1 MVRPI
6 RPLTGTH
13 TLPLLFVMRRH
24 LTLCVLVALPLGGGL
39 LGCGGSGSRN
49 TIQYYLSNEPR
60 SLDPALS
67 TDVPS
72 GEMVAMLYDGLT
84 QFDQDG
90 HLVPGLA
97 ARWDVDAARTTYTF
111 HLRTGIKFHDG
122 SDLTAA
128 DVAGSWLRALDPK
141 TGGGRAWPLL
151 PIVGAKGY
159 VAGTAREVVGI
170 RIIDDS
176 TLAVRIESPLS
187 VFPKLIA
194 MPVAAVAPIP
204 LPSGFADHPVG
215 TGPWRFAAWDHGSEL
230 RLARNPDYWGA
241 AKAEMDSIRIRIIPE
256 ALTIAAEYE
265 AGLLDV
271 AEVPFSETARWE
283 QAHPT
288 ELQRRPAIRQLYIAL
303 NTTRGVLKDVR
314 VRQALNYATDA
325 ATILRTVMG
334 GRGVRTG
341 GALPPGLAGYDS
353 TLYPYP
359 FDVARAKQLLAEA
372 GYPDGIDLE
381 LYRTSRS
388 EYARLAQSF
397 QQSWAE
403 AGIRV
408 TILERDGPTAR
419 AASATGEADLFLTD
433 WYADYPDAEGFL
445 FPLFHSSNR
454 GTGGNRAFLS
464 DPELD
469 RIIAAMRASTDTAEQ
484 AQLARVADAR
494 AHELAPWVFLWAPV
508 DLWALTP
515 ELTGWRVPAIFNG
528 QHWTGVRATTP

>member
-1 MVRPI
+1 
-6 RPLTGTH
+6 
-13 TLPLLFVMRRH
+13 MRR
-24 LTLCVLVALPLGGGL
+24 L
-39 LGCGGSGSRN
+39 LIASLLLAGCGDSAPR
-49 TIQYYLSNEPR
+49 TTLQYYLTNEPR

-84 QFDQDG
+84 QFDADG
-90 HLVPGLA
+90 QLHPGLA
-97 ARWDVDAARTTYTF
+97 SRWEVDAAGTHYTF
-111 HLRTGIKFHDG
+111 HLRSGITFHDG
-122 SDLTAA
+122 SALTAQ

-151 PIVGAKGY
+151 PIAGARAY
-159 VAGTAREVVGI
+159 VAGTAPAVSGLRVV
-170 RIIDDS
+170 DDT
-176 TLAVRIESPLS
+176 TLAVTLESPLS

-194 MPVAAVAPIP
+194 MPVAAVAPWP
-204 LPSGFADHPVG
+204 LPADFADHPVG
-215 TGPWRFAAWDHGSEL
+215 SGPWRFAAWDRGSEL
-230 RLARNPDYWGA
+230 RVARNPGYWGA
-241 AKAEMDSIRIRIIPE
+241 AQAEAESLRVRIIPE
-256 ALTIAAEYE
+256 AITIAAEYE
-265 AGLLDV
+265 AGLLHV

-283 QAHPT
+283 QSHPE
-288 ELQRRPAIRQLYIAL
+288 ELQRRPAIRQLYIAI
-303 NTTRGVLKDVR
+303 NTTRGPLKDVR

-341 GALPPGLAGYDS
+341 GSLPPGIAGYDS
-353 TLYPYP
+353 TLAPYRY
-359 FDVARAKQLLAEA
+359 DIARARALLAEA
-372 GYPDGIDLE
+372 GYPNGVELE

-419 AASATGEADLFLTD
+419 AASSKGEADLFLTD

-445 FPLFHSSNR
+445 FPLFHTSNR

-464 DPELD
+464 DAALD
-469 RIIAAMRASTDTAEQ
+469 RLVDRMRASTDTAEQ
-484 AQLARVADAR
+484 TRLAREADAR
-494 AHELAPWVFLWAPV
+494 VHELAPWVFLWAPV
-508 DLWALTP
+508 DLWALSP
-515 ELTGWRVPAIFNG
+515 EVTGWRVPAIFNG
-528 QHWTGVRATTP
+528 QHWTGVRFTAR

>member
-1 MVRPI
+1 MTRY
-6 RPLTGTH
+6 LA
-13 TLPLLFVMRRH
+13 
-24 LTLCVLVALPLGGGL
+24 LTLL
-39 LGCGGSGSRN
+39 LAGCGGARRTS
-49 TIQYYLSNEPR
+49 TIQYYLTNEPR

-97 ARWDVDAARTTYTF
+97 ARWEIDPAGTTYTF
-111 HLRTGIKFHDG
+111 HLRAGITFHDG
-122 SDLTAA
+122 SALTAS
-128 DVAGSWLRALDPK
+128 DVAGSWRRALDPR

-151 PIVGAKGY
+151 PIAGARAY
-159 VAGTAREVVGI
+159 VAGTARDVAGI
-170 RIIDDS
+170 RVIDDT
-176 TLAVRIESPLS
+176 TLAVRIETPLS

-194 MPVAAVAPIP
+194 MPVAAVAPSP
-204 LPSGFADHPVG
+204 LPADFADHPVG
-215 TGPWRFAAWDHGSEL
+215 SGPWRFGAWERGSEL
-230 RLARNPDYWGA
+230 RLARNPDYWGT
-241 AKAEMDSIRIRIIPE
+241 AKAEMDSIRVRIIPE

-265 AGLLDV
+265 SGLLHV

-283 QAHPT
+283 QSHPT
-288 ELQRRPAIRQLYIAL
+288 EIQRRPAIRQLYVAI
-303 NTTRGVLKDVR
+303 NTTRGPLKDVR
-314 VRQALNYATDA
+314 VRQALNLATDG

-353 TLYPYP
+353 TLAPYP
-359 FDVARAKQLLAEA
+359 FDLAKAKALLTEA
-372 GYPDGIDLE
+372 GYPNGVDLE
-381 LYRTSRS
+381 LWRTGRS
-388 EYARLAQSF
+388 EYARLAQSL

-419 AASATGEADLFLTD
+419 AASAKGEADLFLTD

-464 DPELD
+464 DAQLD
-469 RIIAAMRASTDTAEQ
+469 RDIAAMRASSDTNEQ
-484 AQLARVADAR
+484 ARLALASDAR
-494 AHELAPWVFLWAPV
+494 AHALAPWVFLWAPV
-508 DLWALTP
+508 DLWALSP

-528 QHWTGVRATTP
+528 QHWTGVHRTIP

>member
-1 MVRPI
+1 VKR
-6 RPLTGTH
+6 
-13 TLPLLFVMRRH
+13 LLA
-24 LTLCVLVALPLGGGL
+24 LTLL
-39 LGCGGSGSRN
+39 LAGCGGAPRSS
-49 TIQYYLSNEPR
+49 TIQYYLTNEPR

-97 ARWDVDAARTTYTF
+97 SRWEIDAAGTTYTF
-111 HLRTGIKFHDG
+111 HLRPELTFHDG
-122 SDLTAA
+122 SALTTE
-128 DVAGSWLRALDPK
+128 DVAGSWRRALDPT

-151 PIVGAKGY
+151 PIAGAKAY
-159 VAGTAREVVGI
+159 VAGTASDIAGVRV
-170 RIIDDS
+170 IDDS
-176 TLAVRIESPLS
+176 TLAVTIESPLS

-194 MPVAAVAPIP
+194 MPVAVVAPFP
-204 LPSGFADHPVG
+204 LPADFADHPVG
-215 TGPWRFAAWDHGSEL
+215 SGPWLFAAWERGSEL
-230 RLARNPDYWGA
+230 RFAKNPAYWGSQ
-241 AKAEMDSIRIRIIPE
+241 KAEMDTIRVRIIPE

-265 AGLLDV
+265 AGLLHV

-283 QAHPT
+283 AIHPK
-288 ELQRRPAIRQLYIAL
+288 ELQRRAAIRQLYVAI
-303 NTTRGVLKDVR
+303 NTTRGPLKDVR
-314 VRQALNYATDA
+314 VRQALNYATDG

-353 TLYPYP
+353 TLAPYT
-359 FDVARAKQLLAEA
+359 FDIARAKALLTAA
-372 GYPDGIDLE
+372 GYPNGVDLE
-381 LYRTSRS
+381 LYRTARS
-388 EYARLAQSF
+388 EYARLSQSF
-397 QQSWAE
+397 QQSWAQ

-419 AASATGEADLFLTD
+419 AASAKGEADLFLTD

-445 FPLFHSSNR
+445 FPLFHSSNK

-464 DPELD
+464 DPQLD
-469 RIIAAMRASTDTAEQ
+469 RDIAAMRASSDTAAQ
-484 AQLARVADAR
+484 ARLARAADAR

-508 DLWALTP
+508 DLWALSP
-515 ELTGWRVPAIFNG
+515 EITGWRVPAIFNG
-528 QHWTGVRATTP
+528 QHWTGVRAAP